1 MIMFSSRI
9 KLLSLLAPI
18 ALFATTDASASYKRE
33 NLPIRPA
40 HTYSIVARDKETG
53 QLGAAVQSHWFSVGA
68 DVIWARPGVGAVAT
82 QSFIE
87 VSYGPKGLDMMEE
100 GASANKTLKT
110 LLAKDEFENVR
121 QVGMIDAR
129 GNTAVHT
136 GSNAISA
143 HCHIMGENFTVQ
155 ANLME
160 KASVCQ
166 AMADAFRASQ
176 SDLAGKMMAAL
187 QAAQKEGG
195 DIRGKQSAAM
205 LVVEGDKGTP
215 LWQGRV
221 VDLRVEDHKAPIEE
235 LTRLL
240 HVSRTYAKMTDGDNL
255 MTEGKVDEALA
266 AYAEAEI
273 MMPENHEA
281 IFWHAATLAAVDR
294 VDESLPLFK
303 KAFAMHPLW
312 RELVPRL
319 PASGLLPNDQ
329 SIIDKILAVK

>member
-1 MIMFSSRI
+1 MFSSRI

-166 AMADAFRASQ
+166 AMADAFRVSQ

-205 LVVEGDKGTP
+205 LVVEGDKGTS

-266 AYAEAEI
+266 AYAEAET